1 MLFLIRCLKI
11 KITYTAAEK
20 ALFERTRGE
29 LLQIVPDTR
38 QHTSTTPAGV
48 NVWYL
53 STCKK
58 TRPVVK

>member
-1 MLFLIRCLKI
+1 MKI

-38 QHTSTTPAGV
+38 QHTSTTTAGV

-53 STCKK
+53 STCKNM
-58 TRPVVK
+58 RSVVK